1 MRDNLGTEN
10 NEGIL
15 VRKWVKP
22 YITNKQYEKEISVL
36 KSTPRKHKLS
46 LFKAQKQTIYRVR
59 SHYISFW

>member
-1 MRDNLGTEN
+1 MMRDNPGTEN
-10 NEGIL
+10 NEGVL

-46 LFKAQKQTIYRVR
+46 LSKAQKAHHIRIKNTLY
-59 SHYISFW
+59 